1 MAPYINITLYSS
13 MAGILF
19 GLFVILAQKNFHT
32 IIRSED
38 EPKLKILLFVTCLL
52 PFFQYIQL
60 LSKCDFN
67 ENCNDDTTY
76 YLSLLP
82 VSK

>member
-1 MAPYINITLYSS
+1 

-19 GLFVILAQKNFHT
+19 GLFVILAQRSLHT

-38 EPKLKILLFVTCLL
+38 ESKLKILLFVTLLL

-60 LSKCDFN
+60 LSKCGFN
-67 ENCNDDTTY
+67 EDCNDDPTY
-76 YLSLLP
+76 SLSFLP
-82 VSK
+82 VS

>member
-1 MAPYINITLYSS
+1 

-19 GLFVILAQKNFHT
+19 GLFVILAQKNLYT

-38 EPKLKILLFVTCLL
+38 EPKLKILLFVTSLL

-60 LSKCDFN
+60 LSKCGLN
-67 ENCNDDTTY
+67 EDCNDDSTY
-76 YLSLLP
+76 YLSFLP
-82 VSK
+82 VSN